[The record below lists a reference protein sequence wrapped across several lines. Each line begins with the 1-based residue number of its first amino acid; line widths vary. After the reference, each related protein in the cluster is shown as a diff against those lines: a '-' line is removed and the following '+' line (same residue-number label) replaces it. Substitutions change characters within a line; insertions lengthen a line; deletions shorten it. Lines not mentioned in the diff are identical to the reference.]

1 MPIAGDKKRQHDELR
16 TGPLDHLFLNM
27 IYGVTVEEVKGSI
40 QKQQVAEFK
49 KNLRDM
55 KAKGKNHW
63 DIMKRIG
70 QIVADMNAPPP
81 PTWTDIAVACSLETL
96 DEVGKE
102 GKKTLD
108 DAYKTLIDAGET
120 FDKSLDEVGKKAL
133 DDVHKTL
140 DDVHKTFI
148 DVGETFDKALES
160 HLDGVNLN
168 LQLSFRWKAAGNDD
182 STYASTYASSQP
194 NWFKARRD
202 DETIFCDDCDDTNT
216 KASTDDSSF
225 VTRRTAGT
233 IESRFSEK
241 WLQRFSTFE

>member
-1 MPIAGDKKRQHDELR
+1 MPIAGEKKRQHDELR

-81 PTWTDIAVACSLETL
+81 PTWTDIAVARSLETL

-102 GKKTLD
+102 GM
-108 DAYKTLIDAGET
+108 
-120 FDKSLDEVGKKAL
+120 
-133 DDVHKTL
+133 KTL
-140 DDVHKTFI
+140 DDVGEAFI
-148 DVGETFDKALES
+148 DIGETFDKALES
-160 HLDGVNLN
+160 HLDGVNLD
-168 LQLSFRWKAAGNDD
+168 LQLSFQWKAAGNDD

-194 NWFKARRD
+194 SGKEKKKSKLPKKWWKHGALQYWFKVSRD
-202 DETIFCDDCDDTNT
+202 DKTVFGDDCDDTNT
-216 KASTDDSSF
+216 KASTDDSEDTKSSTDDSSF
-225 VTRRTAGT
+225 VSRRSA
-233 IESRFSEK
+233 ESHISKK
-241 WLQRFSTFE
+241 WLQM

>member
-1 MPIAGDKKRQHDELR
+1 MPITGEKKRQHDELR
-16 TGPLDHLFLNM
+16 VGPLDHLFLRV
-27 IYGVTVEEVKGSI
+27 IYCVTVEEIKGSI

-63 DIMKRIG
+63 DIVKRIG
-70 QIVADMNAPPP
+70 QLVADMNASPP
-81 PTWTDIAVACSLETL
+81 PTWMDVAVARSLETVEDVGKKTLDDVHKTL

-120 FDKSLDEVGKKAL
+120 FDK
-133 DDVHKTL
+133 
-140 DDVHKTFI
+140 
-148 DVGETFDKALES
+148 ALES

-168 LQLSFRWKAAGNDD
+168 LQLSFQWKAAGNDD

-194 NWFKARRD
+194 SGKEKNKSKLPKKWWKHGALQYWFKARRD
-202 DETIFCDDCDDTNT
+202 DKTIFCDDCDDTKYSDSDGT
-216 KASTDDSSF
+216 KSSTDDSSF
-225 VTRRTAGT
+225 VSH
-233 IESRFSEK
+233 ISKK
-241 WLQRFSTFE
+241 WLQL